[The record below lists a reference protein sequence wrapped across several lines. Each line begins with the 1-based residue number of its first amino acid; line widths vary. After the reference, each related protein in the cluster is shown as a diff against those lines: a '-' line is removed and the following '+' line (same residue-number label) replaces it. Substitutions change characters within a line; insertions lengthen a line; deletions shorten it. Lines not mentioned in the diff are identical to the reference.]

1 MPIITEPMGTLLIAL
16 AALAALVIWF
26 RRDRKYPG
34 PRLHGDS
41 GIDYEEL
48 EAAEREVQDL
58 EPQQRP
64 EDGFQGDDWGPGAT
78 QPRPRGRNGIG
89 SAPIPPSVKTP

>member
-58 EPQQRP
+58 NPQQRP
-64 EDGFQGDDWGPGAT
+64 EDEFPGDDWGPGAAR
-78 QPRPRGRNGIG
+78 PRPPERL
-89 SAPIPPSVKTP
+89 

>member
-48 EAAEREVQDL
+48 EAAEREVQGL

-78 QPRPRGRNGIG
+78 RPRPPERL
-89 SAPIPPSVKTP
+89 